1 MASARGL
8 QNFMRT
14 FGKSG
19 GISASNLYQFSFQP
33 TPKLKKFFDDNVFE
47 DFLQLT
53 DNGDTMNL
61 QLLCNEI
68 QLLGYLFSI

>member
-8 QNFMRT
+8 QNFMQAI
-14 FGKSG
+14 GKSG

-33 TPKLKKFFDDNVFE
+33 TPKLEAFFKDNVFDE
-47 DFLQLT
+47 FLKLT
-53 DNGDTMNL
+53 DNGDTINL

-68 QLLGYLFSI
+68 QLPGVTY